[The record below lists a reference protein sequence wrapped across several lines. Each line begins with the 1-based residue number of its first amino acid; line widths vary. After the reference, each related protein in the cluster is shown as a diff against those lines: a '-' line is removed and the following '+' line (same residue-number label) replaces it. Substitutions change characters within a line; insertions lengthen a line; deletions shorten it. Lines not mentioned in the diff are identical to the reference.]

1 ENAYCIRDTLIV
13 CWYTV
18 SWPPIFWMEDFA
30 EILPLAT
37 GEEHF
42 SKVENLTEIAERQV
56 TLKRL
61 FNAREGIT
69 KKDDS
74 LPERF
79 TKDAMPDGPGKG
91 QIVDLEP
98 MLRDYYTLR
107 GWDLETGLPTEN
119 TLKRLS
125 LEWTK
130 DNA

>member
-1 ENAYCIRDTLIV
+1 
-13 CWYTV
+13 
-18 SWPPIFWMEDFA
+18 MEDFA
-30 EILPLAT
+30 KILPLAT
-37 GEEHF
+37 GENHF

-74 LPERF
+74 LPDRF
-79 TKDAMPDGPGKG
+79 TKDPMPEGPGKG
-91 QIVDLEP
+91 QTVDLEP

-107 GWDLETGLPTEN
+107 GWDLETGLPTEK

-130 DNA
+130 AHS

>member
-1 ENAYCIRDTLIV
+1 
-13 CWYTV
+13 
-18 SWPPIFWMEDFA
+18 MEDFA
-30 EILPLAT
+30 KILPLAT
-37 GEEHF
+37 GEDYF

-79 TKDAMPDGPGKG
+79 TKDPMPEGPGKG
-91 QIVDLEP
+91 QTVDLEP

-107 GWDLETGLPTEN
+107 GWDLETGLPTDK

-125 LEWTK
+125 LEWT
-130 DNA
+130 NAHS